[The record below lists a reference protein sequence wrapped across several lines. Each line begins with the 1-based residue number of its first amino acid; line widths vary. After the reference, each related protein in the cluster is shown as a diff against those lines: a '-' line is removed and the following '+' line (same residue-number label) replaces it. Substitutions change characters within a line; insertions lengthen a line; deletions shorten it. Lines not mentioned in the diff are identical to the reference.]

1 MNIYLFTGQE
11 TEKKE
16 KEIEKLKAALLK
28 DKDAKQFDYDS
39 LSAHKLNSD
48 TLKQSLDT
56 LPVVGKQR
64 LVLIREVEKLD
75 KHNKDL
81 VLEYAQRKED
91 YLVLL
96 LDAFKADLK
105 TSFFKKISA
114 LAQWKR
120 FDKGYR
126 ENAFDM
132 TKAISARQP
141 AQALKILNDVLK
153 HGDHPLQILGALVW
167 FWGKN
172 KPRVSMER
180 FQRGL
185 DELQEADLNIKR
197 SRLKPEYTL
206 EILVVKL
213 CSLSAA

>member
-1 MNIYLFTGQE
+1 MIYLFTGQE
-11 TEKKE
+11 TENKE
-16 KEIEKLKAALLK
+16 KEIEKVKKALLK
-28 DKDAKQFDYDS
+28 NKDAKQFDYDN
-39 LSAHKLNSD
+39 LAAHKLNSD
-48 TLKQSLDT
+48 TLKKSLDA
-56 LPVVGKQR
+56 LPVIGKQR
-64 LVLIREVEKLD
+64 LVLIREAEKLD

-81 VLEYAQRKED
+81 VLEYAQREED
-91 YLVLL
+91 RLVLL
-96 LDAFKADLK
+96 LDAFKPDLK
-105 TSFFKKISA
+105 TSFFRKISA
-114 LAQWKR
+114 LAQLKR

-126 ENAFDM
+126 ENVFDM
-132 TKAISARQP
+132 TKAISAREP

-172 KPRVSMER
+172 KPRVSVGR

-213 CSLSAA
+213 CSLAT